1 MYTTVC
7 KPNSILSKD
16 MLCGPFYLLI
26 TQKCLYAFLV
36 CQDKNQ
42 ASEIKVSCTACCGN
56 ELNVMA
62 IIGSVVLPDI
72 VIVMYSVLQRTSLS
86 KHKGGC

>member
-16 MLCGPFYLLI
+16 LWSLLSVNNI

-36 CQDKNQ
+36 CQDKNL
-42 ASEIKVSCTACCGN
+42 ASEI
-56 ELNVMA
+56 NVF
-62 IIGSVVLPDI
+62 I
-72 VIVMYSVLQRTSLS
+72 QRMLW
-86 KHKGGC
+86 

>member
-1 MYTTVC
+1 MHTNVC

-36 CQDKNQ
+36 CQDK
-42 ASEIKVSCTACCGN
+42 IKSLKPRFPAPY
-56 ELNVMA
+56 
-62 IIGSVVLPDI
+62 VVA
-72 VIVMYSVLQRTSLS
+72 MS
-86 KHKGGC
+86 